1 MFITIHTFHIWPRGG
16 EKKPLLALLRHRR
29 TLRRHTH
36 IRLSNPPWLR
46 HTALRTRLQR
56 FAWML
61 SSRHYDSYKLNLY
74 WYNFFFFKSSSGDS
88 TCVLATVQKGMNQD
102 VAKRNR
108 TKKENEASVWCLRGC
123 VARQRGNGPKSNT
136 PSRLFMF
143 SKNHSLHHTT
153 RHWFRFFFVCLF
165 SFFF

>member
-16 EKKPLLALLRHRR
+16 GKKTSCRDKR

-36 IRLSNPPWLR
+36 IRLSDPPWLR

-61 SSRHYDSYKLNLY
+61 SFRHYDSYKLNLY
-74 WYNFFFFKSSSGDS
+74 CYIFFLILFGRLHLCASN
-88 TCVLATVQKGMNQD
+88 C
-102 VAKRNR
+102 
-108 TKKENEASVWCLRGC
+108 TKKEWTKMWQRGTEQKKKKRNWRKWCLRRGC
-123 VARQRGNGPKSNT
+123 VAGQSGNGPKSST
-136 PSRLFMF
+136 PSCLFTF

-153 RHWFRFFFVCLF
+153 RHWFRFFFCLF
-165 SFFF
+165 SFFS